1 MFLCSWY
8 KLILYY
14 TTYIVININTFIK
27 AKKTKKNHRK
37 SNNPLKSI
45 IVRRLAEQHLIQK

>member
-45 IVRRLAEQHLIQK
+45 IVTRLAEQHLI